1 MIIRKLH
8 AFIIG
13 DNEGAFATTNK
24 PCRSLSLHFYHYTDH
39 QNIDHDTLGPQ
50 GPVTSSVSSTSLT
63 STSTR
68 PAFPLTLL
76 CPFPS
81 RSCHILFIECHTFHI
96 LRSNRLFDAY
106 SDFWSKSQNKS
117 LNPCIQHFFQVGTI
131 PPTQY
136 IPTLA
141 PPPQPSN
148 HLPMLPPHLPSAP
161 HAPSSTMGKED
172 LATQPWQPSAP
183 PDRWGLLPCISIYST
198 YSIYSPGCARFSI
211 IFQVFNN
218 FPGFQ

>member
-39 QNIDHDTLGPQ
+39 HNIDHDTLGPQ

-81 RSCHILFIECHTFHI
+81 RSCHILFTACHTFHI

-106 SDFWSKSQNKS
+106 SNFWSKSQNKS
-117 LNPCIQHFFQVGTI
+117 LNPCFQRFLSGWDN
-131 PPTQY
+131 PPYTV
-136 IPTLA
+136 
-141 PPPQPSN
+141 
-148 HLPMLPPHLPSAP
+148 HPHLGSPSPA
-161 HAPSSTMGKED
+161 
-172 LATQPWQPSAP
+172 L
-183 PDRWGLLPCISIYST
+183 
-198 YSIYSPGCARFSI
+198 
-211 IFQVFNN
+211 
-218 FPGFQ
+218 